1 MAKRRLKK
9 ILSNNITTFF
19 KSIEAELSDSELVK
33 SIFRLVEINSHNSIR
48 KNLNEIINENPDCL
62 YNGDVYRKIDLNVSQ
77 ILNDMGEDVSIKNL
91 INCIK
96 KYIQTGQYQS
106 ATKSID
112 SATGFNPDSD
122 VESPISVTI
131 RFKAENGIDIQEL
144 AKKYYELL
152 KDDENESLINKLKT
166 ILEYE
171 KEQEIYT
178 LIPDNYDIVL
188 INNVPIEEFPDP
200 LTEDVIKQINP
211 QENYEDKEEYYD
223 LDYKEDKYKES
234 YDDSIPF

>member
-1 MAKRRLKK
+1 MAKRRLKR
-9 ILSNNITTFF
+9 ILFSNITNFF

-62 YNGDVYRKIDLNVSQ
+62 YNGDVYRKINLNVSQ

-131 RFKAENGIDIQEL
+131 RFKAENGIDIQKL
-144 AKKYYELL
+144 AKKYF
-152 KDDENESLINKLKT
+152 D
-166 ILEYE
+166 
-171 KEQEIYT
+171 
-178 LIPDNYDIVL
+178 
-188 INNVPIEEFPDP
+188 IEE
-200 LTEDVIKQINP
+200 VI
-211 QENYEDKEEYYD
+211 
-223 LDYKEDKYKES
+223 
-234 YDDSIPF
+234 

>member
-1 MAKRRLKK
+1 MAKRRLKR
-9 ILSNNITTFF
+9 ILFSNITNFF
-19 KSIEAELSDSELVK
+19 KSIEAELSNSELVK
-33 SIFRLVEINSHNSIR
+33 SIFRLVEINSHNNIR

-62 YNGDVYRKIDLNVSQ
+62 YNGDVYRKIDLSASQ

-96 KYIQTGQYQS
+96 KHIQTGQYQS

-112 SATGFNPDSD
+112 SATGFTPDSD
-122 VESPISVTI
+122 VESPISITI

-223 LDYKEDKYKES
+223 LNYKEDKYKES

>member
-1 MAKRRLKK
+1 MAKRRLKR
-9 ILSNNITTFF
+9 ILFSNITNFF

-62 YNGDVYRKIDLNVSQ
+62 YNGDVYRKIDLNASQ

-106 ATKSID
+106 ATKSIN

-122 VESPISVTI
+122 VEFPISVTI
-131 RFKAENGIDIQEL
+131 RFKAKNGIDIQEL

>member
-19 KSIEAELSDSELVK
+19 KSIEAELSNSELVK

-112 SATGFNPDSD
+112 SATGFAPDSD

-131 RFKAENGIDIQEL
+131 RFKAENGVDIQEL

-152 KDDENESLINKLKT
+152 KDDENESLINKLKV

>member
-1 MAKRRLKK
+1 M
-9 ILSNNITTFF
+9 
-19 KSIEAELSDSELVK
+19 
-33 SIFRLVEINSHNSIR
+33 
-48 KNLNEIINENPDCL
+48 
-62 YNGDVYRKIDLNVSQ
+62 
-77 ILNDMGEDVSIKNL
+77 
-91 INCIK
+91 
-96 KYIQTGQYQS
+96 
-106 ATKSID
+106 
-112 SATGFNPDSD
+112 
-122 VESPISVTI
+122 
-131 RFKAENGIDIQEL
+131 
-144 AKKYYELL
+144 
-152 KDDENESLINKLKT
+152 
-166 ILEYE
+166 EYE

>member
-19 KSIEAELSDSELVK
+19 KSIEAELSNSELVK
-33 SIFRLVEINSHNSIR
+33 SIFRLVEINSHNNIR